1 MSLFTIVIMLNGIFV
16 FVFQAIVT
24 NLYTKALTGGSSGSP
39 DFDIELRV
47 SSDNSFSD
55 DDPVEFELVDTGG
68 SAYRDGI
75 EAADSVVINIQG
87 KLLYCDTFNVQCAP
101 NVKVT
106 VFVSGTFDL
115 YRTQTKFGAR

>member
-1 MSLFTIVIMLNGIFV
+1 MINGIFV
-16 FVFQAIVT
+16 FQAVVT
-24 NLYTKALTGGSSGSP
+24 NLYTKPLTGGSSGSP

-55 DDPVEFELVDTGG
+55 NDPVEFELVDTGG
-68 SAYRDGI
+68 SAYWDGI

-87 KLLYCDTFNVQCAP
+87 KRLLCDMFNVHCKP

-106 VFVSGTFDL
+106 FLVSGTFNLFNTIYDKL
-115 YRTQTKFGAR
+115 I